1 MNAVH
6 ALATMRWELAVA
18 AAAGMLFVVAVAAG
32 VRSLLGR
39 RGDEVVERIER
50 TITLA
55 SATGDTGAINASA
68 AQESLLPFLARFLRP
83 LSWLARPAKSDELAR
98 LRTNLIRA
106 GYRGDHAMELF
117 LGVKLGATPIMTA
130 LFLVANSQLADPV
143 GFPIDACI
151 ALVLAALT
159 FFLPNLWLRGRIN
172 GRQDSIERALPDA
185 MDLLVTCV
193 EAGLGLDAAIARVAE
208 EMALAAP
215 LLAEE
220 LQHTFL
226 ETQAGIPRADAFR
239 RLADRTGVED
249 LRALSAMLIQTDMFG
264 TSIARALR
272 VHSDGMRIRRSQRA
286 EEKAAM
292 VSVKMTI
299 PLILFIL
306 PSLVAVVM
314 GPAVVTI
321 VRNFSGQ

>member
-1 MNAVH
+1 M
-6 ALATMRWELAVA
+6 
-18 AAAGMLFVVAVAAG
+18 
-32 VRSLLGR
+32 
-39 RGDEVVERIER
+39 VERIER

-55 SATGDTGAINASA
+55 SAMGDTGAINASTA
-68 AQESLLPFLARFLRP
+68 PESLLPFLARILRP

-98 LRTNLIRA
+98 LRTSLIRA
-106 GYRGDHAMELF
+106 GYRGDHSMEIF

-130 LFLVANSQLADPV
+130 LFLVTNSQLADPV

>member
-1 MNAVH
+1 MNAIH
-6 ALATMRWELAVA
+6 ALASIRWELLIA
-18 AAAGMLFVVAVAAG
+18 AAAGMLFVVAAAAG

-55 SATGDTGAINASA
+55 STTGDTGAINAGPA
-68 AQESLLPFLARFLRP
+68 TESLMPFLARLLRP

-98 LRTNLIRA
+98 LRNNLIRA
-106 GYRGDHAMELF
+106 GYRGDHSMEIF
-117 LGVKLGATPIMTA
+117 LGVKLGATPIMTT
-130 LFLVANSQLADPV
+130 LFLVSNSQMTEPFT
-143 GFPIDACI
+143 FPMDACI
-151 ALVLAALT
+151 AVFIAALT

-172 GRQDSIERALPDA
+172 GRQDAIERALPDA

-208 EMALAAP
+208 EMTLAAP

-220 LQHTFL
+220 LHHTFL

-272 VHSDGMRIRRSQRA
+272 VHSDGMRVRRSQRA

-292 VSVKMTI
+292 VAVKMTI
-299 PLILFIL
+299 PLIFCIL
-306 PSLVAVVM
+306 PSLVAIVM
-314 GPAVVTI
+314 GPAVVTLI
-321 VRNFSGQ
+321 RNFSGY